1 MKKLALILFS
11 FFVSAF
17 GIDNRI
23 GTVGYARLQT
33 SLNGD
38 KTDVCFKA
46 PGAGSKYRLGN
57 ECETWIELGFYDTI
71 TFDNGITMHNQ
82 LRPVFTGPNNRDIEY
97 LRLDEAYTE
106 LSGIF
111 DNSVSFWAGR
121 RFYDRY
127 DSHISDYFF
136 FNMSG
141 TGAGFRNLD
150 LGDVKLSYSYLF
162 DHVDPSTING
172 SDSVLFDSHDIRLSA
187 PTARGEWTLFANT
200 MTLHAH
206 EFTSTVHTGT
216 SRGYALGGLYKDKKI
231 TQELFGMEGE
241 NVTGLFYGEGVAKG
255 AGSVSPYYQDP
266 FVETILQ
273 SGTSIEKAQTWRFI
287 NYNDF
292 ANDTWGMMSNLVYET
307 RDEEA
312 FSGLKQTWLSAGV
325 RPYWFL
331 HRNARLVTEVG
342 IDRVDDKINDTT
354 YLLSK
359 TTLALEAALDKGLWK
374 RPVIR
379 VYYTHANWSNNAKG
393 LVGGDYYAD
402 QTHGNN
408 LGVQFEY
415 WW

>member
-1 MKKLALILFS
+1 MKKFLFILLIL
-11 FFVSAF
+11 VASAW

-23 GTVGYARLQT
+23 GTVGYARIQS

-38 KTDVCFKA
+38 KANTCFKA

-57 ECETWIELGFYDTI
+57 ECETWIELGLYDTI
-71 TFDNGITMHNQ
+71 TFDNGISMHNQ
-82 LRPVFTGPNNRDIEY
+82 IRPVFTGPNNRDIEY

-127 DSHISDYFF
+127 DSHINDYFF

-141 TGAGFRNLD
+141 TGGGFRNLD

-162 DHVDPSTING
+162 DHVDPSTISGN
-172 SDSVLFDSHDIRLSA
+172 DTVLFDSHDLRLSA
-187 PTARGEWTLFANT
+187 PTQRGEWTLFANA
-200 MTLHAH
+200 MTLHS
-206 EFTSTVHTGT
+206 STIHTDT
-216 SRGYALGGLYKDKKI
+216 SRGYALGALYKDKKI
-231 TQELFGMEGE
+231 TQELFGMAGE
-241 NVTGLFYGEGVAKG
+241 NITGLFYGKGVAKG

-273 SGTSIEKAQTWRFI
+273 SGTAIEDAKTWRFI

-292 ANDTWGMMSNLVYET
+292 ANDTWGMMSNIVYET
-307 RDEEA
+307 RDEET
-312 FSGLKQTWLSAGV
+312 FSGVKQTWFSGGV
-325 RPYWFL
+325 RPYWFF
-331 HRNARLVTEVG
+331 HRNVRLVGEVG
-342 IDRVDDKINDTT
+342 IDYVYDEILNTAYQLKK
-354 YLLSK
+354 S
-359 TTLALEAALDKGLWK
+359 TLALEAALDHGIWK

-379 VYYTHANWSNNAKG
+379 LYYTHADWSDNAKG
-393 LVGGDYYAD
+393 SVGGDYYAD
-402 QTHGNN
+402 QTHGDNI
-408 LGVQFEY
+408 GVQFEY